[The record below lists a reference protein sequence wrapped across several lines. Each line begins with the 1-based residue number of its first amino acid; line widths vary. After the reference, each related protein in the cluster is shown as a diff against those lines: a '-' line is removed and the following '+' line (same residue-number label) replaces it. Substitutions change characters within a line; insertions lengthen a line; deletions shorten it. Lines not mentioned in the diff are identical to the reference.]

1 MRRIAV
7 FFLVLVHLALIAA
20 GDALPA
26 ALAPAIAAT
35 LYLPLWP
42 LSALGIPVFS
52 FAESGG
58 WASPSLLGWLCFV
71 AVWSLLW
78 GMVVA
83 LVLRV
88 RP

>member
-1 MRRIAV
+1 MRWIAV
-7 FFLVLVHLALIAA
+7 FVLVLLHVALIAA

-26 ALAPAIAAT
+26 ALAPAIAGT

-52 FAESGG
+52 PAESGG

-71 AVWSLLW
+71 ALWSLLW
-78 GMVVA
+78 WLVVA
-83 LVLRV
+83 LVMRA
-88 RP
+88 RS